1 MLVFL
6 AVPARSQPQ
15 QSACFQLRTPH
26 DWQKNP
32 GMGIPPSA
40 PPLPRER
47 PAFRVL
53 GVFYYGL
60 SLLMHELEQIVGS
73 AYTLAGS
80 AAPLPAPERLRTRP
94 SPGRR
99 STLPVS
105 VGNAEVDV
113 LEELAHLLRV
123 LAEDSGGQPEL
134 GLVGLLKRF
143 VKGLEFVDGD
153 ERHEQFLLHQPMIR
167 RKTSHNCRC
176 DIVPFGQL
184 SLRSFS
190 TRQNL
195 AAVFFGLLDRSL
207 ILLERLIINHWT
219 HEGRF
224 LSGISNDDL
233 VNLRLENL
241 QKVFSDAPLHID
253 PRRRAALLTPIAVG
267 SLHNALGSL
276 VQVRLRRYDSRVL
289 ASHLRNERLRIR
301 LLGDKI
307 PVELHSNILRTSK
320 RNPSNQRVA
329 RKFSSEGT
337 AGTRDV
343 VNDAGRDSGLD
354 KNLVQL

>member
-26 DWQKNP
+26 DWQKKP

-60 SLLMHELEQIVGS
+60 SLLVHELEQIVGS

-80 AAPLPAPERLRTRP
+80 AAPLPAPERLRPRP
-94 SPGRR
+94 GPGRS

-113 LEELAHLLRV
+113 LEELAHLLGV
-123 LAEDSGGQPEL
+123 LAEDPGRQPEL
-134 GLVGLLKRF
+134 GLVGLLKSL
-143 VKGLEFVDGD
+143 VKALELVNRD

-167 RKTSHNCRC
+167 SKTSHNCRRN
-176 DIVPFGQL
+176 IVSFGQL

-195 AAVFFGLLDRSL
+195 ATVFLGLLDRSL
-207 ILLERLIINHWT
+207 ILLERLIIDHRT
-219 HEGRF
+219 HEGCL
-224 LSGISNDDL
+224 LSRIAYDDL
-233 VNLRLENL
+233 VDFRLENL
-241 QKVFSDAPLHID
+241 
-253 PRRRAALLTPIAVG
+253 
-267 SLHNALGSL
+267 
-276 VQVRLRRYDSRVL
+276 
-289 ASHLRNERLRIR
+289 
-301 LLGDKI
+301 
-307 PVELHSNILRTSK
+307 
-320 RNPSNQRVA
+320 
-329 RKFSSEGT
+329 
-337 AGTRDV
+337 
-343 VNDAGRDSGLD
+343 
-354 KNLVQL
+354 

>member
-15 QSACFQLRTPH
+15 QSACFQLGTPH

-32 GMGIPPSA
+32 RMGIPLSA
-40 PPLPRER
+40 PPSPGGT
-47 PAFRVL
+47 FRVL
-53 GVFYYGL
+53 GVFHYGL
-60 SLLMHELEQIVGS
+60 SLLMHELEQIVGTPD
-73 AYTLAGS
+73 TLAGS
-80 AAPLPAPERLRTRP
+80 AAPLPAPERLRTGPR
-94 SPGRR
+94 PGRS

-105 VGNAEVDV
+105 VGHAEVDV

-123 LAEDSGGQPEL
+123 LAENPGRQPEL
-134 GLVGLLKRF
+134 GLVGLLKSL
-143 VKGLEFVDGD
+143 VKALELVNRD
-153 ERHEQFLLHQPMIR
+153 ERHEQFLLHQPVIR
-167 RKTSHNCRC
+167 RQTRHNCRRN
-176 DIVPFGQL
+176 IVSFGQL

-190 TRQNL
+190 TRQDL
-195 AAVFFGLLDRSL
+195 AAVLLRLLDRSL
-207 ILLERLIINHWT
+207 ILLERLIIDHRT

-233 VNLRLENL
+233 VNLRLEDL

-253 PRRRAALLTPIAVG
+253 PRRRAALLTSIAVG
-267 SLHNALGSL
+267 SLHDSFSSL
-276 VQVRLRRYDSRVL
+276 LQVSFRGNYCRVL
-289 ASHLRNERLRIR
+289 ASHLGNERLRIR

-320 RNPSNQRVA
+320 SSPSHQRVA
-329 RKFSSEGT
+329 REFSTERT
-337 AGTRDV
+337 ARTRNV
-343 VNDAGRDSGLD
+343 VNDAGGDSGLD

>member
-15 QSACFQLRTPH
+15 QSACFRLGTPH

-32 GMGIPPSA
+32 RMGIPLSA
-40 PPLPRER
+40 PPSPGGT
-47 PAFRVL
+47 FRVL
-53 GVFYYGL
+53 GVFHYGL
-60 SLLMHELEQIVGS
+60 SLLVHELKQIVGS
-73 AYTLAGS
+73 AHTLASS
-80 AAPLPAPERLRTRP
+80 AAPLPAPERLRSRP
-94 SPGRR
+94 GPGRS

-123 LAEDSGGQPEL
+123 LAEDPGRQPEL
-134 GLVGLLKRF
+134 RLVGLLKSL
-143 VKGLEFVDGD
+143 VKALELVNRD

-167 RKTSHNCRC
+167 RKTGHNCRRN
-176 DIVPFGQL
+176 IVSFGQL

-207 ILLERLIINHWT
+207 VLLERLIINYWT
-219 HEGRF
+219 NEGRF

-233 VNLRLENL
+233 VNLRLEDL

-253 PRRRAALLTPIAVG
+253 PRRRAALLTSIAVG
-267 SLHNALGSL
+267 SLHDSFSSL
-276 VQVRLRRYDSRVL
+276 LQVSFRVNYCRVL
-289 ASHLRNERLRIR
+289 ASHLGNERLRIR

-307 PVELHSNILRTSK
+307 PVELHSNILRSSK

>member
-1 MLVFL
+1 
-6 AVPARSQPQ
+6 
-15 QSACFQLRTPH
+15 
-26 DWQKNP
+26 
-32 GMGIPPSA
+32 
-40 PPLPRER
+40 
-47 PAFRVL
+47 
-53 GVFYYGL
+53 
-60 SLLMHELEQIVGS
+60 
-73 AYTLAGS
+73 
-80 AAPLPAPERLRTRP
+80 
-94 SPGRR
+94 GRR

-123 LAEDSGGQPEL
+123 LAENPTCQSGL
-134 GLVGLLKRF
+134 GLVRLLKRF

-176 DIVPFGQL
+176 NIVSFGQL

-207 ILLERLIINHWT
+207 ILLERLIINYWAD
-219 HEGRF
+219 EGRF

-233 VNLRLENL
+233 VNLRLEDL

-253 PRRRAALLTPIAVG
+253 PRRRAALLTSIAVG
-267 SLHNALGSL
+267 SLHDSFSSL
-276 VQVRLRRYDSRVL
+276 LQVSFRGNYCRVL
-289 ASHLRNERLRIR
+289 ASHLGNERLRIR

-307 PVELHSNILRTSK
+307 PVELHSNILRSSK

-329 RKFSSEGT
+329 REFSSEGT

-343 VNDAGRDSGLD
+343 VNDAGGDSGLD
-354 KNLVQL
+354 KNLVQLQRGKRRLTCWLENHRVAGDQRSADHAPCQRKGKVERTYHSPDTMRAQHTLTVLARYNSIHRCNVSVILLHDPSIVPAHVSAFLDL

>member
-15 QSACFQLRTPH
+15 QSACFQLGTPH

-32 GMGIPPSA
+32 GMGIPSSA
-40 PPLPRER
+40 PPSPGG
-47 PAFRVL
+47 PPFRVL
-53 GVFYYGL
+53 GVFHYGL
-60 SLLMHELEQIVGS
+60 SLLVHELEQIVGS

-80 AAPLPAPERLRTRP
+80 AAPLPAPERLRSRP

-123 LAEDSGGQPEL
+123 LAENPGRQPEL
-134 GLVGLLKRF
+134 GLVGLFKSL
-143 VKGLEFVDGD
+143 VKALELVNRD
-153 ERHEQFLLHQPMIR
+153 ERHEQFLLHQPVIR
-167 RKTSHNCRC
+167 RQTRHNCRRN
-176 DIVPFGQL
+176 IVSFGQL
-184 SLRSFS
+184 SLRSLS
-190 TRQNL
+190 TRQYL
-195 AAVFFGLLDRSL
+195 AAVLLRLLDRSL

-219 HEGRF
+219 HEGR
-224 LSGISNDDL
+224 LLPWIADDDL
-233 VNLRLENL
+233 VDFRLENL

-253 PRRRAALLTPIAVG
+253 PGSRAALLTPIAVG

-320 RNPSNQRVA
+320 RNPSHQRVA
-329 RKFSSEGT
+329 REFSSEGT
-337 AGTRDV
+337 AGTRHV
-343 VNDAGRDSGLD
+343 VNDACGDSGLD
-354 KNLVQL
+354 ENLVQL